1 MITDIFFARMNQTFL
16 RIGAVSYE
24 GSVFGWDVACNSAS
38 APSSSSPAKEDE
50 PEIEGLDSNLVF
62 GFHVSVGSMKAI
74 AVSESGKYMICG
86 GMDERIRIF
95 DVGANRAIGELSGHT
110 GCVTSL
116 QFVGDKFI
124 VSGSEDNNVAIWRV
138 QDWMCV
144 HILGGHKGSINDLAV
159 HPSGKL
165 ALSVSKDN
173 TMKLW
178 NLVQGRCAFTRR
190 LHGPADKVQW
200 SNDGEMYL
208 LVVGSELQIY
218 AASDNNTC
226 ISSVKMGSR
235 INQAKFVDIGI
246 ASTET
251 KTQYVALICENKT
264 FSIVDS
270 TSKKYFTFS
279 TSDFVG
285 DGRPRDLFCCKPNTD
300 LDSEEMSLAL
310 EDEGDSI
317 VIVTST
323 GRMVVFSAKALV
335 DLNQESESESSND
348 ASNFEFAMLSSA
360 TISAEPRLTG
370 VVAWLPYKSKSDK
383 KMEIKKLQDENV
395 GTKAKKSKKKEVE
408 KEEEESNSKK
418 VRFN

>member
-1 MITDIFFARMNQTFL
+1 M
-16 RIGAVSYE
+16 SYE
-24 GSVFGWDVACNSAS
+24 GSVFGWDVACTSSAE
-38 APSSSSPAKEDE
+38 APSSSKKGEDVE
-50 PEIEGLDSNLVF
+50 SEGLESNLVF
-62 GFHVSVGSMKAI
+62 GFHVSAGSMKAI

-124 VSGSEDNNVAIWRV
+124 VSGSEDNNLAIWRV

-144 HILGGHKGSINDLAV
+144 HILGGHKASINDLAV

-226 ISSVKMGSR
+226 ISSIKMGSR
-235 INQAKFVDIGI
+235 INQAKFVDIG
-246 ASTET
+246 AVSDSDAD
-251 KTQYVALICENKT
+251 KVQHVAIICEDKT

-270 TSKKYFTFS
+270 SSKKYFTFS
-279 TSDFVG
+279 TSDFLG
-285 DGRPRDLFCCKPNTD
+285 DGRPRDLFCCKPNTN
-300 LDSEEMSLAL
+300 LSSIEMSLAL
-310 EDEGDSI
+310 EGEGDSI

-323 GRMVVFSAKALV
+323 GRMVVFSAKALL
-335 DLNQESESESSND
+335 DLQLDNDDENNNSSYES
-348 ASNFEFAMLSSA
+348 AMLSSGS
-360 TISAEPRLTG
+360 ISAEPRLTG
-370 VVAWLPYKSKSDK
+370 VVAWLPHKSKS
-383 KMEIKKLQDENV
+383 EKKLEKQQKIDEGEAEAKGKGN
-395 GTKAKKSKKKEVE
+395 KKSKK
-408 KEEEESNSKK
+408 EEEKADKSDNKK
-418 VRFN
+418 VRFG